1 MAALQYPRVLFTR
14 STCGPRPVAGPL
26 AITILFNFINFEK
39 YSFNSLLNKFLS
51 SSSCMQDL
59 VFDELWWST
68 VKTLLIVCYHYDR
81 LAGYSKFVLRLLL
94 VQFILI
100 FQSSFIHQVRCLVAP
115 LISSCFTLFLEFEQ
129 YLVSYNCQIVIHVS
143 QKYITIKEPQSRKM
157 LRTASVSETTSYAWE
172 IVNIF

>member
-68 VKTLLIVCYHYDR
+68 FKTLLILCYHYDHF
-81 LAGYSKFVLRLLL
+81 AGYSNFVLW
-94 VQFILI
+94 ITT
-100 FQSSFIHQVRCLVAP
+100 SSVHPYF
-115 LISSCFTLFLEFEQ
+115 FEFLHSPSEMPCGTIWFH
-129 YLVSYNCQIVIHVS
+129 HVS
-143 QKYITIKEPQSRKM
+143 HYSLSLSSILLAITAKWLFHISQ
-157 LRTASVSETTSYAWE
+157 
-172 IVNIF
+172 